1 MTGLEASGEHLLEPC
16 RVLQERVDGTVFV
29 RVFGELDIAC
39 QDRLN
44 EVLGQLPGEGDS
56 GIVIDMRGLEF
67 VDSNGLRTLLEH
79 QLRSQQKGFDFAL
92 IAPRG
97 HPAKVIQMT
106 GIDQVITILPDPD
119 APTSD
124 GSKAADRA
132 SAGLGTDEP
141 DPGDWL
147 SRNPG

>member
-1 MTGLEASGEHLLEPC
+1 MTGLEAFGEPLLEPC
-16 RVLQERVDGTVFV
+16 RVLQERVDETVFV

-39 QDRLN
+39 QDRLAQ
-44 EVLGQLPGEGDS
+44 VLGALPEEGDTR
-56 GIVIDMRGLEF
+56 IVLDMRGLEF

-79 QLRSQQKGFDFAL
+79 QLRSQRQGWEFAL
-92 IAPRG
+92 IGPRG

-124 GSKAADRA
+124 AAKAADRA

>member
-1 MTGLEASGEHLLEPC
+1 MTGLEAFGEPLLEPC
-16 RVLQERVDGTVFV
+16 RVLRERVDGTVFV
-29 RVFGELDIAC
+29 RVYGELDIAC
-39 QDRLN
+39 QDRLT
-44 EVLGQLPGEGDS
+44 EVLGALPEEGDTT
-56 GIVIDMRGLEF
+56 VVLDMRGLEF

-79 QLRSQQKGFDFAL
+79 QLRSQRQGWQFAL

-106 GIDQVITILPDPD
+106 GIDQVITIIPDPD

-124 GSKAADRA
+124 AAKAADRA